1 MCLHYTM
8 VSQAIVLLTITM
20 LPNLHK
26 IVDECLDNFIHSP
39 FVIYSFLHSFTINVT
54 YFEHAKTLKSL
65 SKVIFV
71 SRLVGAQISRE
82 TCNLDKARS
91 GITSPAPVWSWLGHG
106 EAAVCLTSVLDAH
119 QHLSIYCL
127 SIQYQLALI
136 FHNFCLWREK
146 KKKRTKIQTMNE
158 KC

>member
-26 IVDECLDNFIHSP
+26 IVDEFLDNFIHYP
-39 FVIYSFLHSFTINVT
+39 FAEVCIYSFTVNVT

-71 SRLVGAQISRE
+71 SGLVGAQISRE
-82 TCNLDKARS
+82 SCNLDKARG
-91 GITSPAPVWSWLGHG
+91 GIRSPAPVWSWLGHG
-106 EAAVCLTSVLDAH
+106 EPPVQVITDCCLCNSSAWCTSTTVNILPINLVSTCFDIS
-119 QHLSIYCL
+119 QSLPL
-127 SIQYQLALI
+127 
-136 FHNFCLWREK
+136 EK
-146 KKKRTKIQTMNE
+146 KKKN
-158 KC
+158 